1 MAAFGQWVAWEQASE
16 LDYLIGP
23 DTVMDVLDADLAGA
37 HVAALGAKVLHTLE
51 GQLAQVSVL
60 DARGDQGHGDVPLDA
75 VHARPRRNQ
84 GQDFGHQVDQ
94 GVGVVVFVLARLPQL
109 VEPRPANH
117 QRWIK
122 LESVRA
128 ERRILKELL
137 MIIPT
142 QPNTNVFVPPNLGE
156 AEAEA
161 KANSLGTGMRDAK
174 RLCGVRACVTRR
186 REEWVP

>member
-1 MAAFGQWVAWEQASE
+1 
-16 LDYLIGP
+16 
-23 DTVMDVLDADLAGA
+23 MDVLDADLAGA

-51 GQLAQVSVL
+51 RQLAQISVL

-84 GQDFGHQVDQ
+84 GQDFGHQVHQ

-117 QRWIK
+117 QRRIK

-137 MIIPT
+137 MHTHIPT
-142 QPNTNVFVPPNLGE
+142 QRNAPNRKRR
-156 AEAEA
+156 A
-161 KANSLGTGMRDAK
+161 KANPPGKGKHDAK
-174 RLCGVRACVTRR
+174 GSVCVCGDWEGRGGEGRRPHGGLPRTRR
-186 REEWVP
+186 RVRAGEGKGRGGEELAP

>member
-1 MAAFGQWVAWEQASE
+1 MATFGQWVAWEQASE

-51 GQLAQVSVL
+51 GQLTQVSVL

-94 GVGVVVFVLARLPQL
+94 GIGVVVFVLARLPQL

-142 QPNTNVFVPPNLGE
+142 QPNANVFVPPNRKSKSNSNSKLTRYRY
-156 AEAEA
+156 ARCK
-161 KANSLGTGMRDAK
+161 KA
-174 RLCGVRACVTRR
+174 VWRA
-186 REEWVP
+186 